1 MLLAG
6 DQVGK
11 HPPGEDGALVERE
24 QERLHLLERSAAHV
38 ALDVFNHRL
47 VLLAEGPDSSTL
59 PRASEAK
66 RCGQTPASAAMLRS
80 ARRKSTSFSAQICRS
95 SGVESVR
102 SSLQAA
108 AYQQLV
114 RYMTAPSYRFVRVLP
129 HPGSRP
135 DAERLHEATH
145 VLEVDLAKPTGGVN
159 LLDLL
164 ERQIRAQ
171 RVWEVISP
179 SPEST
184 AGERGVAGWVLG
196 VHHITVR
203 VMLPLIARGIRPVV
217 EHLARPGLWRIRV
230 ARYVQGSEEGWPLEA
245 IYRDAKIGE
254 IYEGA
259 NEVQKWII
267 VRKLYGRELTG

>member
-6 DQVGK
+6 DQIDK
-11 HPPGEDGALVERE
+11 HPPGKNGALVERE

-38 ALDVFNHRL
+38 TLDVFNHRL
-47 VLLAEGPDSSTL
+47 VLLAEGELDCGADL
-59 PRASEAK
+59 PVGLIAIEREV
-66 RCGQTPASAAMLRS
+66 
-80 ARRKSTSFSAQICRS
+80 ARRTPEIDRRVLILR
-95 SGVESVR
+95 GEDVR
-102 SSLQAA
+102 APLCDAALAAA

-114 RYMTAPSYRFVRVLP
+114 RYMTAPTYRFVRVLP

-179 SPEST
+179 SPKST
-184 AGERGVAGWVLG
+184 AGER
-196 VHHITVR
+196 
-203 VMLPLIARGIRPVV
+203 
-217 EHLARPGLWRIRV
+217 
-230 ARYVQGSEEGWPLEA
+230 
-245 IYRDAKIGE
+245 
-254 IYEGA
+254 
-259 NEVQKWII
+259 
-267 VRKLYGRELTG
+267 